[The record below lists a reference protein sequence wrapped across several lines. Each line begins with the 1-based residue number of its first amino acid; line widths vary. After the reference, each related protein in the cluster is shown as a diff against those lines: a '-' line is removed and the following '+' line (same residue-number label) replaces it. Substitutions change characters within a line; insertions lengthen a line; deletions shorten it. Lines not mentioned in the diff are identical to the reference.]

1 MLEKIPNCLYYS
13 SNCLHA
19 IRARLQTLVNYVRNW
34 YCIFIINR
42 NRNGCIDSG
51 SAGSGNFL
59 TRSTW
64 FLIILFFGVCLF
76 LGWYQKNAHEDRS
89 DFSNISEAP
98 AAEQTEVKTDAP
110 VVNTDAPVVEVESAT
125 DAPNVD

>member
-1 MLEKIPNCLYYS
+1 V
-13 SNCLHA
+13 
-19 IRARLQTLVNYVRNW
+19 LVWAHHLVLVHQILCSVQQVR
-34 YCIFIINR
+34 
-42 NRNGCIDSG
+42 
-51 SAGSGNFL
+51 NFL

>member
-1 MLEKIPNCLYYS
+1 MLEIGIVFLLLIAIAMVALILVQQGKGAGMGAS
-13 SNCLHA
+13 FGAGASN
-19 IRARLQTLVNYVRNW
+19 TV
-34 YCIFIINR
+34 F
-42 NRNGCIDSG
+42 G

-89 DFSNISEAP
+89 DFSNISEAR